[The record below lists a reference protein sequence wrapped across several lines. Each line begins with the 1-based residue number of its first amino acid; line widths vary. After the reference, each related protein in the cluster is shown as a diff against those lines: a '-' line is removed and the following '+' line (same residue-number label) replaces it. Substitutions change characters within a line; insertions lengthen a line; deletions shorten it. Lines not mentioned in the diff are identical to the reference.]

1 MQQDFPNGSV
11 QHFLVLEK
19 EFSSRLK
26 DRGRISYAFHCLVIG
41 IRSTETQTVRR
52 PKSVVGPF
60 AGYAPLQKMGLSQK
74 WHRRQTPPRR
84 GGGRKEGRK
93 EGRTGRGRE
102 ADDKTGK
109 YRCVHRIV
117 GLMSRAHPPLPVAA
131 ASSTRAAL
139 VCHF

>member
-84 GGGRKEGRK
+84 GGGRKEERM
-93 EGRTGRGRE
+93 ERRGE

-131 ASSTRAAL
+131 ASGTRAEL

>member
-1 MQQDFPNGSV
+1 MQQDFPNGPV
-11 QHFLVLEK
+11 QHFLVLDE
-19 EFSSRLK
+19 EFSFHFK
-26 DRGRISYAFHCLVIG
+26 DRGRILVIG
-41 IRSTETQTVRR
+41 IRTTQIVRR

-74 WHRRQTPPRR
+74 WHRRQTPPWR
-84 GGGRKEGRK
+84 RKEGREDGTK
-93 EGRTGRGRE
+93 GE

-131 ASSTRAAL
+131 ASGARAEL